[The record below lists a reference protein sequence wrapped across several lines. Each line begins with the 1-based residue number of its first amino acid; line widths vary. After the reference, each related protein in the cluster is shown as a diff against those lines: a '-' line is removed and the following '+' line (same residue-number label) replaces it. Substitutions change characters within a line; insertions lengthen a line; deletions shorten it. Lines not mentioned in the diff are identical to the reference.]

1 MGVSNMQTIV
11 INKSMVEKHLTMKD
25 AIEAVEIAYGEFSS
39 GKTQM
44 PPKKYMYYEKGDLRT
59 MPATFNER
67 GMSGVKV
74 VNVHPDNRRLG
85 LPSVMAVIELVDIET
100 GFPLAIID
108 GTSVTNMRTGA
119 ASGVATK
126 WLSRKDSETVA
137 FVGAGVQAWLAWLAI
152 KEVMTPK
159 FVHIWSRTLETSE
172 RLKKDIIDEGY
183 TGEVHVFADLQAS
196 LYDADIITT
205 TTPSRTPIVKRD
217 WVKPGAHINAIGADA
232 KGKQELESCLTGTS
246 TIFIDEWEQASHSG
260 EINIPIKQG
269 HVTKVSTHPIGEVIN
284 GTSAGRVDDNEI
296 TIFDS
301 TGLGLQD
308 IITAWMVYEKVKHMK
323 DVPRIDLLA

>member
-1 MGVSNMQTIV
+1 MQTIV

-25 AIEAVEIAYGEFSS
+25 AIEAVETAYGEFSA

-67 GMSGVKV
+67 GMTGVKV
-74 VNVHPDNRRLG
+74 VNVHPENRRIG
-85 LPSVMAVIELVDIET
+85 LPTVMAVIELVDMET
-100 GFPLAIID
+100 GFPIAIID

-126 WLSRKDSETVA
+126 WLARKDSETVA

-183 TGEVHVFADLQAS
+183 TGEVHVFTDLQAS

-205 TTPSRTPIVKRD
+205 TTPSRTPIVKKE
-217 WVKPGAHINAIGADA
+217 WVKKGAHINAIGADA
-232 KGKQELESCLTGTS
+232 KGKQELETELTAS
-246 TIFIDEWEQASHSG
+246 SLVFIDEWEQASHSG
-260 EINIPIKQG
+260 EINVPHKAGLIEEM
-269 HVTKVSTHPIGEVIN
+269 HMTPIGEVIN
-284 GTSAGRVDDNEI
+284 DTAAGRVLDDEI

-308 IITAWMVYEKVKHMK
+308 IITAWMVYDKVRHMK
-323 DVPRIDLLA
+323 DVQRIDLLA

>member
-1 MGVSNMQTIV
+1 MQTIV

-25 AIEAVEIAYGEFSS
+25 AIEAVEIAYGEFSA

-67 GMSGVKV
+67 GMTGVKV

-85 LPSVMAVIELVDIET
+85 LPSVMAVIELVDMET

-108 GTSVTNMRTGA
+108 GTSITNMRTGA

-126 WLSRKDSETVA
+126 WLAGNTDTIA

-152 KEVMTPK
+152 REVATPK
-159 FVHIWSRTLETSE
+159 DIHIWSRTIETSE
-172 RLKKDIIDEGY
+172 QLKQDIIDDGYEGD
-183 TGEVHVFADLQAS
+183 VFVYADLEAAV
-196 LYDADIITT
+196 YDADVITT
-205 TTPSRTPIVKRD
+205 TTPVRSPIIKAD
-217 WVKPGAHINAIGADA
+217 WVKPGVHINAIGADA
-232 KGKQELESCLTGTS
+232 KGKQELESELTDFATV
-246 TIFIDEWEQASHSG
+246 FIDEWEQASHSG
-260 EINIPIKQG
+260 EINIPHKQG
-269 HVTKVSTHPIGEVIN
+269 LIDMDDVTPIGDVIN
-284 GTSAGRVDDNEI
+284 QVAVGRSSDKEI

-308 IITAWMVYEKVKHMK
+308 IITAWMVYDKVRHMK
-323 DVPRIDLLA
+323 DVQRIDLLA